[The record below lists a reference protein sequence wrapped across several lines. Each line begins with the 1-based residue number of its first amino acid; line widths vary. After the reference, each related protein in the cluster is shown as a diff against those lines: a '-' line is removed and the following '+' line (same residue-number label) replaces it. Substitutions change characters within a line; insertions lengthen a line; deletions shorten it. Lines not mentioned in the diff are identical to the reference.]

1 MTQFLGAT
9 QDKKD
14 SDIII
19 LGFPFD
25 GTSSYR
31 AGARFAPQSIREA
44 SQSIE
49 TYSPYQGYSL
59 DKFSFYDAG
68 DAEIPVGD
76 TSATLKK
83 IYDIIKENKNKFI
96 LSIGGEHL
104 ITYPIIKAL
113 REENEKIVLLDFD
126 AHTDLRD
133 EYLGVR
139 LSHSTVI
146 RRILELKNIHLITL
160 GIRAGTEDEFV
171 ILKELNGIYSLSDIE
186 KINEIISNNKTYIT
200 IDMDVFDPGY
210 VPGVGNPEP
219 AGIGFLDFINF
230 IKNVSFKNV
239 IGIDVVEL
247 NPVYDYSNISSI
259 FAAEIIRELLI
270 KIHKESTMNKTTENT
285 EFTEGF
291 KTV

>member
-1 MTQFLGAT
+1 MTRFLGAT
-9 QDKKD
+9 QNRAE

-31 AGARFAPQSIREA
+31 AGSRFAPQSIREA
-44 SQSIE
+44 SYSIE
-49 TYSPYQGYSL
+49 TYSPHQEYSI
-59 DKFSFYDAG
+59 DKFCFFDAG
-68 DAEIPVGD
+68 DIELPVGD
-76 TSATLKK
+76 TSATLRK
-83 IYDIIKENKNKFI
+83 IYDTIKENRDKFI

-104 ITYPIIKAL
+104 ITYPILNAL
-113 REENEKIVLLDFD
+113 KEENEEIVLLDFD

-139 LSHSTVI
+139 LSHSTVV

-171 ILKELNGIYSLSDIE
+171 ILKELDGIYSLSDVR
-186 KINEIISNNKTYIT
+186 KINEIISNSKTYIT
-200 IDMDVFDPGY
+200 IDMDVFEPGY

-219 AGIGFLDFINF
+219 GGISFLEFINF
-230 IKNVSFKNV
+230 IKNISFKNV

-270 KIHKESTMNKTTENT
+270 KTYKERKI
-285 EFTEGF
+285 
-291 KTV
+291 